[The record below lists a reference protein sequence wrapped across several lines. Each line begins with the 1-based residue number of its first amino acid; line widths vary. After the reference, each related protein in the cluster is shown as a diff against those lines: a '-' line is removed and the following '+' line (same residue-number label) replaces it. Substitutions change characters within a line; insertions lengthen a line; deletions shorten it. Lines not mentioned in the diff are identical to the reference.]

1 MEHEAIKELLAIG
14 AQRAGAFSEALNTV
28 GDDLVALPK
37 DYSLIDLER
46 YRDGRRRFRG
56 AFTTSALADF
66 VAYVKRNSAKVK
78 PQGFISP
85 DDPAATVYFNL
96 YNDDG
101 AVGHAD
107 WTAALALDK
116 TAAYAALLHIQGRAL
131 TQRQLTDWIEDW
143 QANVVALAGDDT
155 PITLPRAVAAIS
167 KLDIKSTKQSGHA
180 DGHFAASKSTLEEVE
195 AKLTESMPHKLLFEC
210 EPFHGLR
217 ARTFEL
223 RVAILT
229 NHDEPRLT
237 LRILSLEAVQE
248 DITREFKALLL
259 QELDGAAD
267 LSIGTFKP

>member
-14 AQRAGAFSEALNTV
+14 AQRAGAFSEALNTE
-28 GDDLVALPK
+28 GGDLVALPK

-66 VAYVKRNSAKVK
+66 VTYVKRSGAKVK

-85 DDPAATVYFNL
+85 DDPAATVYFNMH
-96 YNDDG
+96 NDDG
-101 AVGHAD
+101 SVGHAD

-116 TAAYAALLHIQGRAL
+116 TAAYGALLQIQGCAL

-155 PITLPRAVAAIS
+155 PITLPRAVAAIA

-180 DGHFAASKSTLEEVE
+180 DGHFAASRSTLEEVE

-229 NHDEPRLT
+229 NHDEPRLI
-237 LRILSLEAVQE
+237 LRILSKEAVQE
-248 DITREFKALLL
+248 DIIREFKSLLL
-259 QELDGAAD
+259 QELGETADMTIGA
-267 LSIGTFKP
+267 FKP